1 MNAIKK
7 MANAVNTKTTAFAVA
22 VTTMPV
28 FAMANTDPAAVAA
41 EKINALQVG
50 VAAVGGAIL
59 GITLSVVG
67 FFVIKRMANRA

>member
-28 FAMANTDPAAVAA
+28 FAMANTDPAAVAT
-41 EKINALQVG
+41 EKITALQVG

-59 GITLSVVG
+59 GITLTVVG

>member
-41 EKINALQVG
+41 EKINALTPG

-59 GITLSVVG
+59 GITLTVVG

>member
-7 MANAVNTKTTAFAVA
+7 MANTVNTKTTAFAVA

>member
-41 EKINALQVG
+41 EKIEGLTTG
-50 VAAVGGAIL
+50 VALVGGAIL
-59 GITLSVVG
+59 GVTLAAVG
-67 FFVIKRMANRA
+67 FFVINRMAKRA